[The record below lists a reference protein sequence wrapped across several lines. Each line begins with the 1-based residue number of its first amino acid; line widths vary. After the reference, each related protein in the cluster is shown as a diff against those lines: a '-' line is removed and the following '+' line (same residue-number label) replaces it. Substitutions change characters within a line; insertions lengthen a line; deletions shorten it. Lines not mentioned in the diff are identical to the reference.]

1 LQEAHKFRI
10 ARIAFKKDTVIYIP
24 KSNPNIGILDYF
36 LGDSFSFA
44 EPGDLTQILYIPQE
58 QKLLQRSIIKQELQP
73 FLADSQ
79 LKK

>member
-1 LQEAHKFRI
+1 MT
-10 ARIAFKKDTVIYIP
+10 RIAFKKDTGIYIP

-44 EPGDLTQILYIPQE
+44 ELGDLTQILYIPQE
-58 QKLLQRSIIKQELQP
+58 HKLLQRSIIKQELQP